1 MSSSSFDRYVP
12 HVIFLLIVLNA
23 VVLYSVALVPFV
35 DVPSHLAEAAIYKYI
50 DDPSALISQYYTAVP
65 WYYPNTFHTVFCSLF
80 PSVELG
86 NKTFYVLYVAG
97 LLVSVDRVVKE
108 LGGNRWYSLLSV
120 LFLYGYNV
128 TYGFSGYTIAIPA
141 TLFLFLVVLKDMKA
155 ESTGYKGG
163 AAFLLILLYLMHAQM
178 ALFGLVLYA
187 ALMMYRWWGS
197 FKKMAVN
204 IILVSLP
211 VIVVV
216 IIWWMNRSQAAQA
229 LKDADWY
236 ESSTSAFLIDYYK
249 QSYLPE
255 FWLRFRLLVFDNFS
269 LRAGAA
275 GLLLAGFLFFLM
287 LLPLL
292 YYKAWRGVNKQQ
304 VLKSNLT
311 YALIFLGIGLGCYL
325 VLPYKLPGQAPLYER
340 FSTVVVFAIIIAG
353 SVLLKGVQAP
363 LLRYFVIG
371 AVVLYSC
378 LWTEYLYAFDRE
390 NEDFTPSFFSGI
402 PKEAKVGGLIYDYQW
417 RGRAPYMHFPNYYTV
432 WNKGAAASKIIDYR
446 FGVVR
451 RGERGGEIPPFN
463 EWIGKRYNVEKAY
476 DTTLHYLLVRGQAP
490 VQPDSNL
497 LNYQLVKSAGAW
509 QLYKN
514 LGLK

>member
-1 MSSSSFDRYVP
+1 MSSSYDRYVP

-197 FKKMAVN
+197 FRKMALN
-204 IILVSLP
+204 IVVVSLP

-216 IIWWMNRSQAAQA
+216 ILWWMNRGDAAQGEESNLA
-229 LKDADWY
+229 YLRAWY
-236 ESSTSAFLIDYYK
+236 KGA
-249 QSYLPE
+249 YLPE
-255 FWLRFRLLVFDNFS
+255 FWLRFRLIVFDNFS
-269 LRAGAA
+269 LREGTL
-275 GLLLAGFLFFLM
+275 GLLIAGFLFALIVV
-287 LLPLL
+287 PLI
-292 YYKAWRGVNKQQ
+292 YFKAWKGLSKQ
-304 VLKSNLT
+304 LLNRNLT
-311 YALIFLGIGLGCYL
+311 YALILLGISAGCYL
-325 VLPYKLPGQAPLYER
+325 ILPHKLPGQ
-340 FSTVVVFAIIIAG
+340 G
-353 SVLLKGVQAP
+353 P
-363 LLRYFVIG
+363 LLR
-371 AVVLYSC
+371 
-378 LWTEYLYAFDRE
+378 T
-390 NEDFTPSFFSGI
+390 FFHGCCFCHH
-402 PKEAKVGGLIYDYQW
+402 Y
-417 RGRAPYMHFPNYYTV
+417 GRQCAAERRA
-432 WNKGAAASKIIDYR
+432 GAAPALFCYWC
-446 FGVVR
+446 
-451 RGERGGEIPPFN
+451 RGALQLFMDRIPLCF
-463 EWIGKRYNVEKAY
+463 
-476 DTTLHYLLVRGQAP
+476 
-490 VQPDSNL
+490 
-497 LNYQLVKSAGAW
+497 
-509 QLYKN
+509 
-514 LGLK
+514 